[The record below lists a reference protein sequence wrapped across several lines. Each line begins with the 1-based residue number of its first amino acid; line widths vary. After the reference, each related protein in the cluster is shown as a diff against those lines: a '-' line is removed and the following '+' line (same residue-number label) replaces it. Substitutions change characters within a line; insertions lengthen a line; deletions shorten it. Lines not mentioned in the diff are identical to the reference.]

1 MSYES
6 MLSKINVYFYL
17 YTVHSNYRK
26 SLVVIVLSCV
36 VEGSSHGMMLSIMHK
51 SRGKS
56 SINSHSVPE

>member
-1 MSYES
+1 M
-6 MLSKINVYFYL
+6 

-26 SLVVIVLSCV
+26 SLVGIVLSCV
-36 VEGSSHGMMLSIMHK
+36 VEGSSHGMMLSIMYK